1 MRNVLLIHL
10 QTNHQRALVHW
21 LHRFQ
26 DADARELALLSYSRN
41 SRFTPGFQ
49 VPRLGKA
56 MAKAGLTGSAALPS
70 GVTSSKEGEPGAE
83 FTVIGNQAALKLAD
97 SA

>member
-1 MRNVLLIHL
+1 MRNVSFIHL
-10 QTNHQRALVHW
+10 QANHKRALVHQF
-21 LHRFQ
+21 HRFQ
-26 DADARELALLSYSRN
+26 DADAREFVLLLHFRN
-41 SRFTPGFQ
+41 SRFSPGFQ

>member
-1 MRNVLLIHL
+1 
-10 QTNHQRALVHW
+10 
-21 LHRFQ
+21 
-26 DADARELALLSYSRN
+26 
-41 SRFTPGFQ
+41 
-49 VPRLGKA
+49 

-97 SA
+97 PA